1 MERII
6 RGANASAVRRGR
18 NENCARVRKCDEG
31 RKGKKGSCPVARA
44 KKGES
49 RQFDDD
55 GKIDSDS
62 VCTQKWKDLG
72 NKVKTASSSNSFQND
87 E

>member
-1 MERII
+1 MGRII

-18 NENCARVRKCDEG
+18 NENCAKVRKCDG
-31 RKGKKGSCPVARA
+31 GKKREGSCLVARA
-44 KKGES
+44 SEEGES
-49 RQFDDD
+49 RQFDD

-62 VCTQKWKDLG
+62 VCTQKWKGLG